1 MKFEEILENFNDM
14 FIMVLNQETKEMVYP
29 DLSNQKG
36 RNILYL
42 FRSLEKKDNNTYF
55 NPYTKEV
62 YEYTEKEIIIDN
74 KKYSLI
80 RLFDITKYKNLVN
93 EYVLDETTGLFLRK
107 KLLKS
112 LNDYLKQAV
121 YNKESFS
128 LTMLDIDFF
137 KKVNDTY
144 GHQFGDLALNDIA
157 KILNDKVNNNDKNEG
172 ILGRFGGEEFI
183 FALKNTDYDYSLERN
198 EYIREFI
205 EYEMEYVDDKKIDL
219 TCSFG
224 SVYVDYDSIKD
235 VNIDNMPDIRSRID
249 LIIKEAD
256 KNLYESKKNG
266 RNTLTM
272 TRFNK

>member
-1 MKFEEILENFNDM
+1 MKFEEILESFNDM

-157 KILNDKVNNNDKNEG
+157 RILNDKVNNNEKNEG

>member
-1 MKFEEILENFNDM
+1 MKFEEILESFNDM
-14 FIMVLNQETKEMVYP
+14 FIIVLNQETKEMVYP

-157 KILNDKVNNNDKNEG
+157 RILNDKVNNNEKTEG

>member
-1 MKFEEILENFNDM
+1 MNLEEILENFSDM
-14 FIMVLNQETKEMVYP
+14 YIIVLDQENKKTIYP
-29 DLSNQKG
+29 KVLSNKS
-36 RNILYL
+36 RDLLCLNSNLV
-42 FRSLEKKDNNTYF
+42 KKDNNTFF

-62 YEYTEKEIIIDN
+62 YEYVEKNIMIDN
-74 KKYSLI
+74 KKYTII
-80 RLFDITKYKNLVN
+80 RLLDITKYKNLVN

-157 KILNDKVNNNDKNEG
+157 RILNDKVNNNDKNEG

-219 TCSFG
+219 TCSLG

>member
-1 MKFEEILENFNDM
+1 MNLEEILENFNDM

-36 RNILYL
+36 RNLLCLYS
-42 FRSLEKKDNNTYF
+42 SLERKDNNTYF

-157 KILNDKVNNNDKNEG
+157 RILNDKVNNNEKNEG

-219 TCSFG
+219 TCSLG
-224 SVYVDYDSIKD
+224 SVYVDYDSIRD

>member
-1 MKFEEILENFNDM
+1 MKFEEILESFNDM

>member
-1 MKFEEILENFNDM
+1 MNLEEILENFNDM
-14 FIMVLNQETKEMVYP
+14 FIMVLNKETKEMVYP

-36 RNILYL
+36 SNLLCLYS
-42 FRSLEKKDNNTYF
+42 SLERKDNNTYF

-157 KILNDKVNNNDKNEG
+157 RILNDKVNNNDKNEG
-172 ILGRFGGEEFI
+172 ILGRFGGEEFV

-224 SVYVDYDSIKD
+224 SVYVDYDSIRD